1 MKKFLIGILAMI
13 ILATLLSSC
22 SNSSLGRKEFST
34 SEKPQE
40 TNTRVDEQTETVT
53 SDTDNVAT
61 LEDTSD
67 IESTTAYAENS
78 ESSEV
83 TSAVEETTEII
94 VREVNFHQYLDDIHF
109 VPGIS
114 QKDFEDQIGAYMYN
128 GEKITAN
135 MVGMHYD
142 GLYGG
147 GLSMYSDIL
156 SACNDYTVT
165 EDEKYAVYTN
175 KLTTSVQLG
184 GLDLPNSISFDYTL
198 SMVLLSLDIDVD
210 LEGDFADAED
220 AKIILR
226 SDETSSLTLTDLSLS
241 ADDPGYSYQLAY
253 EENYLTIRASGKEAT
268 VTRYVRMSFDKDDTT
283 LCSLSI
289 AVIETYARG

>member
-1 MKKFLIGILAMI
+1 MKKFLVAILAI
-13 ILATLLSSC
+13 LILASLLSSC
-22 SNSSLGRKEFST
+22 NNALLKRKDFQITDDSDNTNS
-34 SEKPQE
+34 
-40 TNTRVDEQTETVT
+40 RVDEQTGSTEIRTENTKT
-53 SDTDNVAT
+53 S
-61 LEDTSD
+61 E
-67 IESTTAYAENS
+67 
-78 ESSEV
+78 ESSDAAATAEL
-83 TSAVEETTEII
+83 II
-94 VREVNFHQYLDDIHF
+94 RDVDFNQYLDDIHF

-147 GLSMYSDIL
+147 GLSMYSDIV

-210 LEGDFADAED
+210 LERDFADAED

-253 EENYLTIRASGKEAT
+253 EENYLTIRASGKEAA